1 MKRATIFAI
10 AVCLAGWAVALLF
23 NELTG
28 SVSPQSYTIFGSLYM
43 FLPAVVALVMQLL
56 SHRKGEGK
64 VLSPTQLLLLRFRP
78 RWSWLVGI
86 VVAMVAVF
94 LSLGVSALFVDV
106 VSFKEGTMAQMVA
119 SGASPELIEQ
129 SMAQLNMVPEWTLLL
144 GTVVSGILAGLTI
157 NALFAFGEE
166 FGWRCFMVDAL
177 ASKKFSVSAL
187 FIGAVWGIWHAP
199 MILLFGHNYPNDRV
213 LGVAM
218 MVLFCVL
225 GGLIELY
232 FVLKGG
238 SVWPAAIFHGVI
250 NALGGIT
257 VIMIPNESNIVHSFM
272 GLSGVAAMAIVCAG
286 LYLWDRYVS
295 RDNIFG
301 STLAESLSRAE
312 IK

>member
-10 AVCLAGWAVALLF
+10 AVCLVGWAMALLF
-23 NELTG
+23 GELSG
-28 SVSPQSYTIFGSLYM
+28 GVSPQSYTIFGSLYM
-43 FLPAVVALVMQLL
+43 FLPAVVALVIQLL
-56 SHRKGEGK
+56 SHRKGQGK
-64 VLSPTQLLLLRFRP
+64 VLSPTQLQLLRFRP
-78 RWSWLVGI
+78 RWSWLVG
-86 VVAMVAVF
+86 VMVAVVAVF

-129 SMAQLNMVPEWTLLL
+129 SMAQLNMVPDWAMLLA
-144 GTVVSGILAGLTI
+144 TVVSGLLAGVTI

-166 FGWRCFMVDAL
+166 FGWRCFLVGEL
-177 ASKKFSVSAL
+177 ADKKFLPSAL

-199 MILLFGHNYPNDRV
+199 MILLYGHNYPNDRA

-225 GGLIELY
+225 VGAIELY
-232 FVLKGG
+232 FVLKAG
-238 SVWPAAIFHGVI
+238 SVWPAAIFHGVM
-250 NALGGIT
+250 NALGGVT

-272 GLSGVAAMAIVCAG
+272 GLSGAAALSVVCLA

-301 STLAESLSRAE
+301 STLGASLSRAD
-312 IK
+312 KK